1 MDSIVINHKM
11 MEELAHPNQ
20 MFPISEFI
28 DHFDTFADGSFPS
41 HWHHELELQI
51 VLKGSAEYQVNGT
64 PYVVEEGCAIYIAP
78 EAIHLARELS
88 GGTIGY
94 DIVLLPQILINLMR
108 SANCE
113 NYTLPLTTRRPEAL
127 VITPERKEGH
137 KILEYMRRMYYT
149 ESTHFT
155 YELFLLENL
164 IGIWRN
170 LLSIL
175 PKPSKDPEDSGKLLR
190 EQRMK
195 DMLDYIHQ
203 NYIQP
208 ITIQDVAG
216 AANIS
221 KNECFRCFSELSKM
235 TPVEYVNKFRLLQAS
250 QLLLTTEK
258 SMSDICFMT
267 GFNNTS
273 YFSKKFKDQYGVSP
287 KTYRTKKRNE

>member
-1 MDSIVINHKM
+1 
-11 MEELAHPNQ
+11 MEDLTHPNQ
-20 MFPISEFI
+20 MFPISEFV
-28 DHFDTFADGSFPS
+28 DHFDSFSDGSFPS

-51 VLKGSAEYQVNGT
+51 VLKGCAEYRINGV

-88 GGTIGY
+88 KGTIGY
-94 DIVLLPQILINLMR
+94 DIVLSPQLLINLMR

-113 NYTLPLTTRRPEAL
+113 KYTLPLTTRRPDAL

-137 KILEYMRRMYYT
+137 RILEFMKNMYYT
-149 ESTHFT
+149 ESTHVT
-155 YELFLLENL
+155 YELFLLEHL

-170 LLSIL
+170 LLAIL
-175 PKPSKDPEDSGKLLR
+175 PKPAADTDDSSKLLR

-203 NYIQP
+203 NYTQP
-208 ITIQDVAG
+208 LVIQDIAA
-216 AANIS
+216 AANVS
-221 KNECFRCFSELSKM
+221 KSECFRCFSELSKM

-258 SMSDICFMT
+258 SMADICYTT

-273 YFSKKFKDQYGVSP
+273 YFSKKFKEQYGMSP
-287 KTYRTKKRNE
+287 KAYKAKKRA

>member
-1 MDSIVINHKM
+1 MENNVINHAM
-11 MEELAHPNQ
+11 MEDLTHPNQ
-20 MFPISEFI
+20 MFPISEFV
-28 DHFDTFADGSFPS
+28 DHFDSFSDGSFPS

-51 VLKGSAEYQVNGT
+51 VLKGCAEYRINGV

-88 GGTIGY
+88 KGTIGY
-94 DIVLLPQILINLMR
+94 DIVLSPQLLINLMR

-113 NYTLPLTTRRPEAL
+113 KYTLPLTTRRPDAL

-137 KILEYMRRMYYT
+137 RILEFMKNMYYT
-149 ESTHFT
+149 ESTHVT
-155 YELFLLENL
+155 YELFLLEHL

-170 LLSIL
+170 LLAIL
-175 PKPSKDPEDSGKLLR
+175 PKPAADTDDSSKLLR

-203 NYIQP
+203 NYTQP
-208 ITIQDVAG
+208 LVIQDIAA
-216 AANIS
+216 AANVS
-221 KNECFRCFSELSKM
+221 KSECFRCFSELSKM

-258 SMSDICFMT
+258 SMADICYTT

-273 YFSKKFKDQYGVSP
+273 YFSKKFKEQYGMSP
-287 KTYRTKKRNE
+287 KAYKAKKRA

>member
-28 DHFDTFADGSFPS
+28 DISIPLQTGAFPATGTMS
-41 HWHHELELQI
+41 LNCRLFS
-51 VLKGSAEYQVNGT
+51 KASAEYQVNGT

-155 YELFLLENL
+155 YELFY
-164 IGIWRN
+164 WKPYRN
-170 LLSIL
+170 
-175 PKPSKDPEDSGKLLR
+175 
-190 EQRMK
+190 M
-195 DMLDYIHQ
+195 
-203 NYIQP
+203 
-208 ITIQDVAG
+208 A
-216 AANIS
+216 
-221 KNECFRCFSELSKM
+221 
-235 TPVEYVNKFRLLQAS
+235 
-250 QLLLTTEK
+250 
-258 SMSDICFMT
+258 
-267 GFNNTS
+267 
-273 YFSKKFKDQYGVSP
+273 
-287 KTYRTKKRNE
+287 